1 VQFLQPEE
9 EAMPTGPQRMYMG
22 KPHSILASR
31 RGRAVNVG
39 ENERMASAI
48 AGGALALYGLRR
60 GSLGG
65 LLLAGLGAALGYR
78 GITGHCSMYE
88 KLGIDAGGAGRNVG
102 NLGVKI
108 DKDIVVNATPEK
120 LYGIW
125 RNFQNLPRLLSHIER
140 VEVLSPTRSR
150 WTLKAPISISWEAEL
165 INDKINEMIAWRTA
179 GSQWVN
185 HAGSVTFERIGDSST
200 RVHVSLQYDPP
211 GGRIG
216 HAVASLFSEDA
227 GSQIE
232 HDLAEFKKAVEE
244 GRLAA

>member
-1 VQFLQPEE
+1 
-9 EAMPTGPQRMYMG
+9 MPTGPQRMYMG
-22 KPHSILASR
+22 KPHSVLVGR
-31 RGRAVNVG
+31 RGRPVNVG
-39 ENERMASAI
+39 DTERMLSAI
-48 AGGALALYGLRR
+48 AGGALTLYGLRR

-65 LLLAGLGAALGYR
+65 LLVAGLGAALGYR
-78 GITGHCSMYE
+78 GLTGHCAMYE
-88 KLGIDAGGAGRNVG
+88 KLGVDAGGAERSVG

-108 DKDIVVNATPEK
+108 DRENVVNAPPER

-125 RNFQNLPRLLSHIER
+125 RNFENLPRLLSHVER

-150 WTLKAPISISWEAEL
+150 WTLKAPISVSWEAEL
-165 INDKINEMIAWRTA
+165 INDKLNELIAWRTV
-179 GSQWVN
+179 GNQWVN
-185 HAGSVTFERIGDSST
+185 HAGSVSFEPIGGGAT
-200 RVHVSLQYDPP
+200 RVRVSLQYDPP

-232 HDLAEFKKAVEE
+232 QDLADFKRAVEE